1 MSNRY
6 FGQFFNEADSLSTKP
21 EFREATKVA
30 HDSGAF
36 TTQDMLTEATRL
48 AQPGSAL
55 ARLGQQI
62 GHPRYKE
69 LPFGQSEKANAVVLF
84 LDVRGFT
91 RLSIELENDELIR
104 ILQKLSIACVATVYQ
119 HGGYIG
125 DFTGDG
131 IMAFFDKDEAALASL
146 QAATDLLMGVRDF
159 VNPALK
165 RDGDTGINVAVGIE
179 YGEVVWTRIGLSRI
193 SQVKPVSEVTYV
205 AGKLATRDHTS
216 KWDCCIGEQLASV
229 IPDGLAKRVEGIS
242 YKQESTSGTALTSD
256 SQSILKEFAGHCGG
270 ANWLHESGLL
280 ALLPLL
286 YLQRRQSFNLNVFPV
301 RQTPLCRQRTGK
313 WARWSN
319 HGGSVFPVGF
329 VLNSKVSVSLK

>member
-1 MSNRY
+1 MSDRY
-6 FGQFFNEADSLSTKP
+6 FGQFFNEADSLSTRP
-21 EFREATKVA
+21 EFQKVTKVA
-30 HDSGAF
+30 HDSGGF
-36 TTQDMLTEATRL
+36 TTQDLLTEATRL
-48 AQPGSAL
+48 ARPGSAL

-69 LPFGQSEKANAVVLF
+69 LPFGQSERANAVVLF

-159 VNPALK
+159 VNPSLK
-165 RDGDTGINVAVGIE
+165 RDGDTGINVSVGIE
-179 YGEVVWTRIGLSRI
+179 YGEVIWTRIGLSHI

-216 KWDCCIGEQLASV
+216 KWECCIGEQLASV

-242 YKQESTSGTALTSD
+242 YKQESTSGTYGVFSFDWERFDQRLATNFEGVRGTLRDSKLAARKRIANLAAAALPAAPAIV
-256 SQSILKEFAGHCGG
+256 QSKRIPGPADAPVPPK
-270 ANWLHESGLL
+270 N
-280 ALLPLL
+280 
-286 YLQRRQSFNLNVFPV
+286 RQ
-301 RQTPLCRQRTGK
+301 
-313 WARWSN
+313 
-319 HGGSVFPVGF
+319 VG
-329 VLNSKVSVSLK
+329 